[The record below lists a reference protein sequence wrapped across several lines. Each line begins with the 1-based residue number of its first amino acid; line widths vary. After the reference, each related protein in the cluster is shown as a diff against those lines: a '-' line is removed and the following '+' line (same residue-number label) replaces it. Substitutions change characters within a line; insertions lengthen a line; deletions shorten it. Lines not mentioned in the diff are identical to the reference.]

1 MCLEIPVSAFA
12 LAKFPNPEPNL
23 SAFAGLLVAICFFF
37 ESPILNLLGSSA
49 ALVRTKEDLRILH
62 KLLSIL
68 CAVIAAIFS
77 LLVLSPFAKFV
88 IIPLFGSTEELYT
101 LAFPALTIGITW
113 PFLVGYRRVNQGLF
127 VYIGKSKLVGLT
139 SISRI
144 LTLIVSLYCC
154 YYLELHLNGITI
166 VSACMTF
173 AVFVEA
179 LLSKLLLEKYAKPRL
194 TNAKSELT
202 LKSTWHYCFPLILS
216 SIMSHLVMPLGAAIL
231 FRLPQSTLSL
241 VIWPALSGLISILR
255 TPGSSLIELVASCGE
270 SAENRSNLL
279 KFANKIS
286 TILFLLLVV
295 FALTGWAQSYFV
307 FVGGLGIEQAQFAST
322 ALVFGLLYPVIDTR
336 LWYLTG
342 CAYALKKTK
351 VAAHATA
358 VGVSVGICMYSIGV
372 NQTHFS
378 GAAFLLIL
386 LTIYTLAEVAVFSRK
401 LSAKF

>member
-1 MCLEIPVSAFA
+1 MPVSAFA

-23 SAFAGLLVAICFFF
+23 SAFAGLLIAICFFF

-49 ALVRTKEDLRILH
+49 ALVRTKEDLKILH
-62 KLLSIL
+62 KLLYIL
-68 CAVIAAIFS
+68 CAVIASIFS
-77 LLVLSPFAKFV
+77 LLVLSPFAKFT

-101 LAFPALTIGITW
+101 FAFPALVFGITW

-127 VYIGKSKLVGLT
+127 VFIGKSKLVGLT

-144 LTLIVSLYCC
+144 LSLIVSLYCC
-154 YYLELHLNGITI
+154 YYLDLQLSGITI
-166 VSACMTF
+166 VSLCMTF

-179 LLSKLLLEKYAKPRL
+179 LLSKILLEKYAKPRL

-202 LKSTWHYCFPLILS
+202 LRSTWHYCFPLILS
-216 SIMSHLVMPLGAAIL
+216 STMSQLIMPLGAAIL
-231 FRLPQSTLSL
+231 FRLPQSALSL
-241 VIWPALSGLISILR
+241 VIWPALSGLISIVR
-255 TPGSSLIELVASCGE
+255 TPGSSLIELTASCGQ
-270 SAENRSNLL
+270 SAENRSKLL

-286 TILFLLLVV
+286 MFLFLLLVV
-295 FALTGWAQSYFV
+295 FALTGWAQTYFV
-307 FVGGLGIEQAQFAST
+307 FVGGLGIEQARFAST
-322 ALVFGLLYPVIDTR
+322 ALVFGLLYPVLETR

-358 VGVSVGICMYSIGV
+358 VGVSVGIFTFVVGV

-386 LTIYTLAEVAVFSRK
+386 LTIYTVAEIAVFSRQ
-401 LSAKF
+401 LSTRSHS